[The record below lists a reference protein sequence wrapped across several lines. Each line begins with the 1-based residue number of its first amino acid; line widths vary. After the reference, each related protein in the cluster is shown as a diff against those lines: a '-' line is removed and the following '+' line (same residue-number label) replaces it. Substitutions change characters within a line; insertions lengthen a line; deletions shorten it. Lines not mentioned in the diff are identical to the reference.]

1 MKLQIP
7 KIDYK
12 ILCDQ
17 GDKRYK
23 SELEK
28 LKLAITDFGFLIL
41 QNHPIT
47 DKKINNTFSIY
58 KEFFNLPFKQKNEIN
73 MSNTMSNRGWG
84 ATKSEQV
91 SQNYNPDYKEIFDC
105 GPSIKVN
112 HQFKEMSYY
121 SNNIWP
127 KGIPDFESIVTSFYD
142 SCNEIATSLLKNI
155 EVSFNYSNN
164 YFANK
169 FNFPMALLRCNYY
182 SARSS
187 KLSKKDFGVAPHT
200 DYGCLTLLFTDGT
213 EGLEIQRP
221 SNKWLKVVAPKHEI
235 IVNFGEKISI
245 SGKKYDASNLLKL
258 LSNKSETNQ
267 FKNFSKEVEVQ
278 IKNLT
283 TKSNVPLNNFRL
295 IALLEK
301 GKFSKISSKSEFTK
315 GKYLDVSLKKD
326 PNNNKKIL
334 EVYSDIPQ
342 ALLSDYKFFEGI
354 KDGKLLYNSI
364 IDETGS
370 TSKLTIE
377 NFKVIKAPAFAT
389 LLTLADFGGVADL
402 LSGQGMSFDV
412 LEINLKDNT
421 NVTIIEEILA
431 LGPSVSLHMKG
442 YIEKKTGLISFNG
455 TLVPAKMLNSLVSK
469 IPVVGN
475 ILVGKKVGDGVFG
488 VSFKIKGLPGK
499 VKTAVNPVK
508 TITPRFITRAL
519 EKIKKK

>member
-235 IVNFGEKISI
+235 IVNFGEMLEIWSRNKIKATTHKVVGTDKARYSI
-245 SGKKYDASNLLKL
+245 PFFFNPQYDTIISDELNIVAGEY
-258 LSNKSETNQ
+258 LSKRYDTTYTH
-267 FKNFSKEVEVQ
+267 K
-278 IKNLT
+278 INLT
-283 TKSNVPLNNFRL
+283 N
-295 IALLEK
+295 
-301 GKFSKISSKSEFTK
+301 
-315 GKYLDVSLKKD
+315 
-326 PNNNKKIL
+326 
-334 EVYSDIPQ
+334 
-342 ALLSDYKFFEGI
+342 
-354 KDGKLLYNSI
+354 
-364 IDETGS
+364 
-370 TSKLTIE
+370 
-377 NFKVIKAPAFAT
+377 
-389 LLTLADFGGVADL
+389 
-402 LSGQGMSFDV
+402 
-412 LEINLKDNT
+412 
-421 NVTIIEEILA
+421 
-431 LGPSVSLHMKG
+431 
-442 YIEKKTGLISFNG
+442 
-455 TLVPAKMLNSLVSK
+455 
-469 IPVVGN
+469 
-475 ILVGKKVGDGVFG
+475 
-488 VSFKIKGLPGK
+488 
-499 VKTAVNPVK
+499 
-508 TITPRFITRAL
+508 
-519 EKIKKK
+519 